1 MADIRNKKTE
11 KKPYKAVPGAAWRYE
26 DTTPVQLCKGAM
38 IDSSVYEISENRYFT
53 LLIKGFIVYL
63 ITAGGIGAYLTAL
76 DISFNQIIFNIII
89 LITALICA
97 ALYHSWKS
105 ENLGY
110 LVFFL
115 IYATIMILFKDY
127 INSGFYAVLNDTIDW
142 ASIYLNTEGLQYY
155 NERISNRYVAITIA
169 ACIIGVAEN
178 VLLNNYILRRARF
191 MIAIGISL
199 TMSVIAFYMQK
210 EADTIY
216 MIMVMVG
223 IVMTF
228 VLKGGGHFFLSRRD
242 HIFGKSKKGLSYLL
256 DYKSLW
262 QGLVTVA
269 VFIMMVVAIMST
281 VFDKTFYDTL
291 QQQSEDKEETVEIFQ
306 NFIMLGFYGLF
317 NEYPNNGGLST
328 GELGGVSRITLDY
341 QPDITVLLT
350 PYTNRTLYIKN
361 FSGTNYQPYTNV
373 WDRDPNFDETSS
385 GYGDE
390 VRVLKKAY
398 EEGNETSAMAY
409 ITVTNVEAQALSYQ
423 PYYSDGDRKRVFM
436 RKSRTYTVYPRFEE
450 NKVKI
455 DNKTVDETYLYVPE
469 ANQKVIKRFIKEAGF
484 TKGTPMEI
492 ANQIKVYYQAN
503 IPYTIRPGATP
514 WRRDFVN
521 YFLEDNR
528 KGYCAHFASAA
539 TLIFRQMGVPA
550 RYCEGYAISF
560 SEIIDNGE
568 LVEDAKY
575 SDYYSGYNP
584 LGETALIRVD
594 ASDADAHAWVEIF
607 DPDYGWMPVEV
618 TPSSGLEED
627 DDDNFWERFNNIF
640 GDGDEA
646 AGERDAAD
654 AAKNGLSGMD
664 QLMTY
669 LAYVMIVLI
678 VLAVLVFIFL
688 KLLPDIRYH
697 MDYKKAGL
705 SDKLI
710 LKYSRYIRK
719 NKKKN
724 EALRKCANYSE
735 VMTLMLPFSEPE
747 RFRMIDILE
756 RAGFSRNEISNEDFV
771 FADGTL
777 EQIFA
782 KKK

>member
-11 KKPYKAVPGAAWRYE
+11 KKPPKAVPGAAWRYE

-262 QGLVTVA
+262 QGLATVA

-385 GYGDE
+385 GYGEE

-646 AGERDAAD
+646 AGDRDAAD

-724 EALRKCANYSE
+724 EALRKCTNYSE